1 MPTICNMES
10 SALSRDIIRK
20 NFTVD
25 LSRKRRYQEVISR
38 LDSIPPLATAAQAV
52 LSALAQDPKDILELE
67 HTIRYDPSLTSQLL
81 KVANCAAYA
90 PRTPIDTVHRAIV
103 YLGFSE
109 VCNISLGL
117 SVLGMFRN
125 STKNL
130 GFSLRDF
137 WTHSIA
143 TAMIAR
149 ILAEELEEEEPE
161 IYFTAGLLH
170 DLGRLALN
178 YCFPME
184 WQDIVALAGEG
195 NLPLIKAERLRLGL
209 SHSLVGA
216 WLAKTWKL
224 PKVYVKAI
232 ATHHLPMGHK
242 KACTV
247 GALIQLADYLSHTA
261 GMGLMSPPGI
271 KKTAILAYLG
281 LSPEMVESMER
292 QLHEMEEVAET
303 IAEMLLIMK

>member
-1 MPTICNMES
+1 MSKSKGNTIDFS
-10 SALSRDIIRK
+10 SRH
-20 NFTVD
+20 
-25 LSRKRRYQEVISR
+25 RYQEIISR
-38 LDSIPPLATAAQAV
+38 LESIPPLATAAQAV
-52 LSALAQDPKDILELE
+52 LGVLARDPRDIMELE

-90 PRTPIDTVHRAIV
+90 PRAPIDTVHRAIV

-125 STKNL
+125 SAKSL
-130 GFSLRDF
+130 GVKLQDF

-178 YCFPME
+178 HCFPKE
-184 WQDIVALAGEG
+184 WQEIVSLAGEQG
-195 NLPLIKAERLRLGL
+195 LPLIRAERLRLGL

-216 WLAKTWKL
+216 WLVKTWKL
-224 PKVYVKAI
+224 PKVYVRAI
-232 ATHHLPMGHK
+232 ATHHLPVGHK
-242 KACTV
+242 KACRV
-247 GALIQLADYLSHTA
+247 GALIQLADHLSHDA
-261 GMGLMSPPGI
+261 GMGLLSPPGI
-271 KKTAILAYLG
+271 KKTSILAYLG
-281 LSPEMVESMER
+281 LSPRMVEDMEE
-292 QLHEMEEVAET
+292 QLHDMEEVAES
-303 IAEMLLIMK
+303 IAEMLLLMK